1 MFNVLFVGCNI
12 SSGNSLEVVS
22 QSTDYNAVGEYRCR
36 NNGVLFYSNKTR
48 LISNK
53 TKCLAT
59 AQWRDYNVV
68 QCWTGKCWTGKCCP
82 LLHKFCLSGFKR
94 RL

>member
-1 MFNVLFVGCNI
+1 MFNVLFVGCSINP
-12 SSGNSLEVVS
+12 GNSLEVVY
-22 QSTDYNAVGEYRCR
+22 QSTNYNAVGEFRCR

-68 QCWTGKCWTGKCCP
+68 QCWTGKCCP